1 MKLVDKKILKY
12 KRVVYYG
19 FSRDEKILELAK
31 EFVDKEIVLVVIVP
45 ATKEYDRPLQE
56 AIVLLDDRILVY
68 ELSLGLMANLRS
80 KAELYCEHK
89 ENAEMY
95 DEKK

>member
-31 EFVDKEIVLVVIVP
+31 EFVDKEIVVVVIVP

-56 AIVLLDDRILVY
+56 AISLLDERIFVG
-68 ELSLGLMANLRS
+68 ELSLGLMANLRD
-80 KAELYCEHK
+80 KAKLYCEYNK
-89 ENAEMY
+89 NAELHN
-95 DEKK
+95 ETK

>member
-31 EFVDKEIVLVVIVP
+31 EFVDKEIVLVAIVP

-56 AIVLLDDRILVY
+56 AIALLNERIFVG
-68 ELSLGLMANLRS
+68 ELSLGLMANLRD
-80 KAELYCEHK
+80 KAKLYCEYNK
-89 ENAEMY
+89 NTELYNET
-95 DEKK
+95 K

>member
-31 EFVDKEIVLVVIVP
+31 EFVDKEIVLVAIVP

-56 AIVLLDDRILVY
+56 AIALLNERIFVG
-68 ELSLGLMANLRS
+68 ELSLVLMANLRD
-80 KAELYCEHK
+80 KAKLYCEYNK
-89 ENAEMY
+89 NTELYNET
-95 DEKK
+95 K

>member
-1 MKLVDKKILKY
+1 VKLVDKKILKY

-56 AIVLLDDRILVY
+56 AISLLDERIFVG
-68 ELSLGLMANLRS
+68 ELSLGLMANLRD
-80 KAELYCEHK
+80 KAKLYCEYNK
-89 ENAEMY
+89 NAELHN
-95 DEKK
+95 ETK

>member
-31 EFVDKEIVLVVIVP
+31 EYTNKQIVLVIVVP

-56 AIVLLDDRILVY
+56 AIGILGNRIIVG
-68 ELSLGLMANLRS
+68 ELSLGLMANLRD
-80 KAELYCEHK
+80 KARLYCEYNKNAELYNETK
-89 ENAEMY
+89 
-95 DEKK
+95 